1 MSRQVVCRKY
11 GTALPG
17 LDAPPLPGALG
28 QDIFENV
35 SARAWGEWLK
45 LQTMLINEGHLSLRD
60 AAARKFLTEQRG
72 KFLANEPHERPAGY
86 VPPSA

>member
-1 MSRQVVCRKY
+1 
-11 GTALPG
+11 
-17 LDAPPLPGALG
+17 
-28 QDIFENV
+28 
-35 SARAWGEWLK
+35 
-45 LQTMLINEGHLSLRD
+45 MLINEGHLSLRD